1 MRRDASFRLP
11 AFFGGSKGSVN
22 GSTSP
27 GSSRRAPSP
36 SSLSS
41 VSTSSSPAFLQN
53 NNNHLHGAHGLGLVK
68 GLEVHGHPE
77 SQRILQGSE
86 YLSSSSGS
94 ASSGGELISHVKIP
108 PNQMNETY
116 KSLGDVFG
124 INAAVAS
131 ISGASGPGARKS
143 PKHPHLKTARSVSNV
158 LGHHDSA
165 PHHHRLGAFSG
176 VPQSSGTRFGSS
188 EMRASYS
195 ERLSVNRVPTQ
206 HPQVGLARYNPMT
219 DTGPFQAAGD
229 QGVPRKFGGQ
239 FLGPPSSTPS
249 RSIVYKSNTS
259 LDLDH
264 EVCLASESETLNNP
278 SDYQQLRREYG
289 SQGSIHLVVGNRY
302 VAPSGAYPRERIYAN
317 PVAEVGHPSPG
328 PAAVSTLQRKPL
340 LQSSCAPFS
349 NKNKSEETLTN
360 GSSSNNYGDSNS
372 ENSPK
377 VSKKKVS
384 SGAAGFFTKEKEHL
398 KSQKSLFKKLR
409 GSKESNPDPSSF
421 GKEADGS
428 LDRQAIQD
436 DSHRR
441 RFFLH
446 HDVGSIC
453 AKLTGATQQIKLLER
468 KNTTTGASAASAALR
483 NGLSS
488 ESQDSKEDLDH
499 GDGISNDLVLR

>member
-11 AFFGGSKGSVN
+11 AFFGGSKCSVN

-27 GSSRRAPSP
+27 ASSRRAPSP

-41 VSTSSSPAFLQN
+41 VSTSSSPAFIQN
-53 NNNHLHGAHGLGLVK
+53 NNNVTHGLVK
-68 GLEVHGHPE
+68 GLDVHSHPE
-77 SQRILQGSE
+77 STRVLQGSE

-94 ASSGGELISHVKIP
+94 SSGDLISNVKIP
-108 PNQMNETY
+108 ASQMNETY

-131 ISGASGPGARKS
+131 ISGPGTSGSRKS
-143 PKHPHLKTARSVSNV
+143 PKHTHLKTARSVSNV
-158 LGHHDSA
+158 LGHHDQA
-165 PHHHRLGAFSG
+165 HRLSAYSAT
-176 VPQSSGTRFGSS
+176 PQSAARFGSS
-188 EMRASYS
+188 DMRASYS
-195 ERLSVNRVPTQ
+195 ERLCVNRMPTQ
-206 HPQVGLARYNPMT
+206 HQTGVIRYQNST
-219 DTGPFQAAGD
+219 AGGPYPEL
-229 QGVPRKFGGQ
+229 GVPRKFAGSSGG
-239 FLGPPSSTPS
+239 TPTHSGTS
-249 RSIVYKSNTS
+249 RSIIYKSNTS

-264 EVCLASESETLNNP
+264 EVCQATDSVSPGPQNHPE
-278 SDYQQLRREYG
+278 YQQLRREYG
-289 SQGSIHLVVGNRY
+289 SQGSINLVMGNRY
-302 VAPSGAYPRERIYAN
+302 VTPTTSGPAQSYRERIYAN
-317 PVAEVGHPSPG
+317 PVTELGHPSPG

-340 LQSSCAPFS
+340 VQSNCSQFT
-349 NKNKSEETLTN
+349 NNRDINKSEETLAN
-360 GSSSNNYGDSNS
+360 GSGNTYGDSTS

-377 VSKKKVS
+377 FSKKKVS
-384 SGAAGFFTKEKEHL
+384 SGAAGFFAKEKEHL

-421 GKEADGS
+421 NKEGGGDSS
-428 LDRQAIQD
+428 LDRQAMLD

-453 AKLTGATQQIKLLER
+453 AKLSGATQQIKLLER

-488 ESQDSKEDLDH
+488 ESQDNKEDGDH
-499 GDGISNDLVLR
+499 GDGISNELVLR